1 MYTMY
6 THLKDLMSYGV
17 LIGPLSCC
25 LSCQFYDIWKWNPRK
40 ALRRVTESQIEKL
53 YLPNHKHRNEKRHKI
68 TAWST
73 VWNTLAGTHRWS
85 DGASPIV
92 EQLRWHRYP
101 QWACAPCYFEEHAK
115 SISFFK
121 ITLRD
126 RVWPHTR
133 RPFCR
138 QTMLSVGPV
147 LVFKYGERRKHL
159 VDQNLVHK
167 DPLAQKDW
175 QKSDTHTH
183 THTLDKK
190 WSIVGSVG
198 NWIPCMQNQISPRY
212 QGVLFEVIIG
222 IPKM

>member
-1 MYTMY
+1 MGNPSIQMKKSDAAKSPDHDRTMTESRPK
-6 THLKDLMSYGV
+6 THLRDRMSYGV

-126 RVWPHTR
+126 RVWPTQEGR
-133 RPFCR
+133 FVAKQCCLWVLYLCLNTESRENI
-138 QTMLSVGPV
+138 LSIKIF
-147 LVFKYGERRKHL
+147 LYITIR
-159 VDQNLVHK
+159 
-167 DPLAQKDW
+167 
-175 QKSDTHTH
+175 
-183 THTLDKK
+183 
-190 WSIVGSVG
+190 
-198 NWIPCMQNQISPRY
+198 
-212 QGVLFEVIIG
+212 
-222 IPKM
+222 